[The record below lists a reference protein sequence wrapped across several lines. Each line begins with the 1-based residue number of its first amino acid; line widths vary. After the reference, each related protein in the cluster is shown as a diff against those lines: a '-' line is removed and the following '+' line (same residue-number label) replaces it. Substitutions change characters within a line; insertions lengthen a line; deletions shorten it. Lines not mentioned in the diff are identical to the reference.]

1 MLSDLDL
8 KQEVM
13 EEEIETYQ
21 LSQDMKNEDLQLE
34 ILKLESA
41 LNISVSH
48 WANMK
53 TDHNEF
59 ANKTLAILANIRDIA
74 TQTTTEA
81 NDVDDSID
89 SLDVIEENDDDNNAR
104 DITTSPSSVPTD
116 TPQFYNCT
124 TVRKF
129 KPQEITCSASSE
141 LNRRFGCSRAF
152 DGNLSIGKQKNAWAS
167 LGEGVGAWI
176 EAKFEGK
183 KAIHQLKLLQ
193 RLYPGEANK
202 KIELKFGKNGPRQ
215 IATLPAK
222 GDKHWNIIKLS
233 NNIVTDSIKITIKEV
248 YGTVNNGF
256 KEIQIFGC
264 PFSN

>member
-1 MLSDLDL
+1 
-8 KQEVM
+8 M
-13 EEEIETYQ
+13 EEEIETNLLTQ
-21 LSQDMKNEDLQLE
+21 EMKNEDLQLE

-41 LNISVSH
+41 LNISISH
-48 WANMK
+48 WADMK
-53 TDHNEF
+53 TDHGEF

-81 NDVDDSID
+81 SDVDDSID
-89 SLDVIEENDDDNNAR
+89 SLDVIEDDDESDETR
-104 DITTSPSSVPTD
+104 DETSSPSPGSPNS
-116 TPQFYNCT
+116 PRFYNCT
-124 TVRKF
+124 SVRKF
-129 KPQEITCSASSE
+129 KPQEITCTASSE
-141 LNRRFGCSRAF
+141 LNRRFGCNKAF

-202 KIELKFGKNGPRQ
+202 KIELKFGNNGPRQ

-233 NNIVTDSIKITIKEV
+233 NNIVTDSIRITIKEV

-264 PFSN
+264 PFPN